1 MMSINEFTIAGQYDN
16 SKQKIQ
22 ENHAISPGVYVMKKF
37 QKILIASRGE
47 IAVRIIRTCKDM
59 GIRAIAVYSQADADA
74 LHVRLSDEAYEIGLP
89 EAAESYLNIDKLINV
104 AKKSGADAIHPG
116 YGFLSENPDFVERCE
131 KENIIFI
138 GPSSECMS
146 KAKPKHRARQLM
158 KMINIPVTP
167 GCDDAISS
175 GSESGLSRAR
185 EIAAE
190 IGYPVIVKPSGG
202 GGGIGIMMARNED
215 ELAKAIAS
223 AEARGRKAFGSSS
236 FYIEKYL
243 HGMKHVEFQV
253 LADHHGNVVHLGERD
268 CSIQRRFQKLVE
280 EAPCPI
286 VNPFW
291 RMKMGAAAIDV
302 AMALDYV
309 GALTVEFFYFPE
321 IRQFYFNEINSRLQ
335 VEHCVTELVT
345 GIDIIREQI
354 RIAQHEELSFNQDD
368 IRMNYHAIECRINAE
383 DAYRNFIP
391 SPGVISKLLLPHG
404 PGIRIDEGV
413 YEGYN
418 VPYYYDSLMM
428 KLMSHGKTRSE
439 AIARMRRALGEIQLD
454 GPKTTLPFHRIIFNE
469 EAFIIGDYTTD
480 LAERPHVRE
489 KLRPNLSKG

>member
-1 MMSINEFTIAGQYDN
+1 
-16 SKQKIQ
+16 
-22 ENHAISPGVYVMKKF
+22 MKKF

-59 GIRAIAVYSQADADA
+59 GIRTVAVHSQVDNDA
-74 LHVRLSDEAYEIGLP
+74 LHVKLADETYEIGPP
-89 EAAESYLNIDKLINV
+89 EAAESYLNFDKIIN
-104 AKKSGADAIHPG
+104 ATKQCGAEAIHPG

-146 KAKPKHRARQLM
+146 KAKPKNRARQMM

-167 GCDDAISS
+167 GCDDAITS
-175 GSESGLSRAR
+175 GTEEGRRRAR
-185 EIAAE
+185 EVADE
-190 IGYPVIVKPSGG
+190 VGYPVIVKPSGG
-202 GGGIGIMMARNED
+202 GGGIGIMIARNKD
-215 ELAKAIAS
+215 ELAKAITG
-223 AEARGRKAFGSSS
+223 AETRGRKAFGSSS

-243 HGMKHVEFQV
+243 QGMKHVEFQV

-268 CSIQRRFQKLVE
+268 CSVQRRFQKLVE

-286 VNPFW
+286 VSPFW

-302 AMALDYV
+302 ALALDYV

-321 IRQFYFNEINSRLQ
+321 VRQFYFNEINSRLQ

-354 RIAQHEELSFNQDD
+354 RIAQREELSINQDD
-368 IRMNYHAIECRINAE
+368 IRMKFHAIECRINAE
-383 DAYRNFIP
+383 DALHNFIP
-391 SPGVISKLLLPHG
+391 SPGVISKLRLPHG
-404 PGIRIDEGV
+404 PGIRVDEGV

-418 VPYYYDSLMM
+418 ISFYYDSLMM
-428 KLMSHGKTRSE
+428 KLMSFGKTRSE
-439 AIARMRRALGEIQLD
+439 AIARMQRALGEIELQ
-454 GPKTTLPFHRIIFNE
+454 GPKTTLPFHHVILKE
-469 EAFIIGDYTTD
+469 EDFVIGDYTTD
-480 LAERPHVRE
+480 LADKPEVRN
-489 KLRPNLSKG
+489 KLSTYLF